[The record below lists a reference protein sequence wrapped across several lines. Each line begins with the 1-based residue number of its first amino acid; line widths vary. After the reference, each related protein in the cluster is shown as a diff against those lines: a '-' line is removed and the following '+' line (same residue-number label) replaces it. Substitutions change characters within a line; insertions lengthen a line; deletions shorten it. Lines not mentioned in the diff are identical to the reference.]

1 MARIVECVPNFSEGQ
16 NSATIEA
23 IADAVRSVPDV
34 TLLSV
39 DPGESTNRTVYTF
52 VGTPESIVEAAFQAA
67 KRGYELIDMQK
78 HTGEHPRLGAVDV
91 VPFVPVTGVSMEDCV
106 ECSKEFARRVG
117 EELGV
122 PVYLYEEAQT
132 QEHRKSMRQ
141 IRSGEYE
148 GLSEKISKPEWN
160 PDYGPAE
167 FVPRSGATVTGA
179 RFFLIA
185 YNVNLL
191 GTKNQAHRIAL
202 NLREQGRGPDQPGRL
217 KALKGIGWYLDQYEL
232 AQVSVNLDNYRVTGL
247 HQVFEEVKRDAEE
260 LNVAVVGS
268 EVVGLVP
275 REALLAAAEYYIET
289 ENLLIT
295 EERAKVRLAIE
306 RLGLSSITPFVPEE
320 RVIEYMIEDDG
331 EKLVDQSLAEFV
343 SSVAARTT
351 APGGGSVA
359 AAVGALGA
367 ALGAMVGWLTYGK
380 RKFEHLD
387 GEVRGA
393 IPPLEEIRKELTTM
407 VDRDTAAFSDYVAAM
422 GMPKATPE
430 QQAARTEAMQA
441 GLKNA
446 TQVPLETMRLADH
459 AWEALITVARIGQY
473 SSASDV
479 LVGAKA
485 LETAVYG
492 GYQNVLIN
500 LPAVEDEEFKNDVRL
515 QAEEI
520 RERAEQRLLEVE
532 QIIDERTGD
541 V

>member
-1 MARIVECVPNFSEGQ
+1 MPKIVECVPNFSEGRDP
-16 NSATIEA
+16 AAIEA
-23 IADAVRSVPDV
+23 IAEAVRSAPGVR
-34 TLLSV
+34 LLSV
-39 DPGESTNRTVYTF
+39 DPGESTNRTVFTF

-67 KRGYELIDMQK
+67 KRGYELIDMQR
-78 HTGEHPRLGAVDV
+78 HSGEHPRLGAADA
-91 VPFVPVTGVSMEDCV
+91 VPFVPVAGVTMEECV
-106 ECSKEFARRVG
+106 ACAHEFGRRVG

-122 PVYLYEEAQT
+122 PVYLYEEAQQ

-148 GLSEKISKPEWN
+148 GLAEKITKPEWK

-232 AQVSVNLDNYRVTGL
+232 AQVSVNLDNYRITGP
-247 HQVFEEVKRDAEE
+247 HEVFEEVKKDAEE

-268 EVVGLVP
+268 EVVGLLP
-275 REALLAAAEYYIET
+275 LEAIVAAADYYIER

-295 EERAKVRLAIE
+295 DERAKVRLAVE
-306 RLGLSSITPFVPEE
+306 RLGLSSITPFVPDE
-320 RVIEYMIEDDG
+320 RIIEYMIRDDG
-331 EKLVDQSLAEFV
+331 DKLVDQTVTQFV

-359 AAVGALGA
+359 AAMGAMGA

-387 GEVRGA
+387 REVRRA
-393 IPPLEEIRKELTTM
+393 IPPLEEVRKELTAM
-407 VDRDTAAFSDYVAAM
+407 VDRDTDAFNDYIAAM
-422 GMPKATPE
+422 GMPRETPE
-430 QQAARTEAMQA
+430 QQAARNEAIQA

-446 TQVPLETMRLADH
+446 TQTPLDIMRLADQ
-459 AWEALITVARIGQY
+459 AWEWVKTVARVGQY
-473 SSASDV
+473 SSSSDV

-485 LETAVYG
+485 LEAAVYG
-492 GYQNVLIN
+492 AHKNVLIN
-500 LPAVEDEEFKNDVRL
+500 LPSVEDSAFSEEVTRE
-515 QAEEI
+515 AEEI
-520 RERAEQRLLEVE
+520 LARAQGSLQEIER
-532 QIIDERTGD
+532 IIGQRTGD
-541 V
+541 E